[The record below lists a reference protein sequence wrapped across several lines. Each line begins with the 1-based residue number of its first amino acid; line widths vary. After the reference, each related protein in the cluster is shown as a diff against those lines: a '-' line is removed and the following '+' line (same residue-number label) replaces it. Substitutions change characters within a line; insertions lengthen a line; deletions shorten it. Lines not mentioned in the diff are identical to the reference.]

1 MRLERTSYAGLE
13 ASAPQKAST
22 ELVRVQPDEEKVS
35 ISAAALGSSAE
46 RPAPPL
52 AEVRWYRAV
61 RFGSGAWLAE
71 AANDPRTEHGVVE
84 LARPKNPRQA
94 VAAYLATM
102 QAAA

>member
-1 MRLERTSYAGLE
+1 MRLERTSSAGLE

-22 ELVRVQPDEEKVS
+22 ELVRAQPDEEKVS
-35 ISAAALGSSAE
+35 LSAE
-46 RPAPPL
+46 ALESSRERSAPPL
-52 AEVRWYRAV
+52 AEVRWYRAI
-61 RFGSGAWLAE
+61 RFGSGGRLAE
-71 AANDPRTEHGVVE
+71 AANDPRTEHGLVE